1 MAPISG
7 CKVKPAKSTIQQGWV
22 NAKIQNCQEIT
33 EVICRDMTGS
43 SAKQNSF
50 VSSTVLWVLSLGSHG
65 NLELTLLGSYVLV
78 AIFKNDHQP
87 QTFPFHKQY

>member
-1 MAPISG
+1 
-7 CKVKPAKSTIQQGWV
+7 
-22 NAKIQNCQEIT
+22 
-33 EVICRDMTGS
+33 MTGS